1 MTFAQICV
9 VALFI
14 IGALVFLY
22 GGIIFLITAFRE
34 SVLWGIGCLLVPL
47 VNVFFLITHWEDTK
61 TPFLI
66 QLAGGVVMILA
77 AWWGNSLG

>member
-9 VALFI
+9 VVLFL
-14 IGALVFLY
+14 IGALIALY
-22 GGIIFLITAFRE
+22 GTIIFLITAFRE
-34 SVLWGIGCLLVPL
+34 SVLWGIGCLVVPL
-47 VNVFFLITHWEDTK
+47 VNLFFLITHWEDTK

-66 QLAGGVVMILA
+66 QLAGGALMLLS